1 MTSGKV
7 KWFNSRKGY
16 GFVTPDDS
24 SKDVFIHISA
34 LEESG
39 IQYLDEGDVI
49 SFDVS
54 DEKGKTKAVN
64 IKKTNA

>member
-16 GFVTPDDS
+16 GFVAPDDS
-24 SKDVFIHISA
+24 SKDIFIHISA

>member
-24 SKDVFIHISA
+24 SKDIFIHISA